1 MLEKIKGMFQNTTF
15 RNGSYSVGMTALVIA
30 VVVVVNLIAGQLP
43 ESVRSIDISDNRI
56 YEISDTSREMLKKL
70 DQKVTFQVFAERN
83 NTDDRIKTFLNKYT
97 SLSDQIEVEWIDPVL
112 HPSELTENN
121 VSEDT
126 ILISCEDTEKSTAVT
141 FDEILVPDEYAYYYG
156 DSSSAAEFDGEG
168 QFTSAVNYVTSDA
181 QKKIYYTTGHGENT
195 FSSSVSEL
203 LEKNNMT
210 SEELNLLMT
219 GEIPE
224 DCDLLFLYSPATD
237 ITEEEQ
243 TAILDYMSQG
253 GKVYVMLGETE
264 DATPNLDSIL
274 EEYGISRTEGYI
286 ADMQRNYQGNYY
298 YIFPEITGGE
308 EITEGL
314 TSDMVLLVNAHG
326 FQIGDPA
333 RDTITVQGFMDTSS
347 DAYAVTEET
356 QEQGEFT
363 LGAVATESVTTE
375 SDSEDSEEESEEN
388 TEEAEEEDSEEEG
401 AESRLTVVTA
411 DSLIDS
417 QVTDSFT
424 TLDNLDLFINT
435 ISANFDDVENV
446 AIEAKSLSVTY
457 NTMQHAGVISLLIIF
472 GIPAVILISGFI
484 CWWKRRK
491 A

>member
-1 MLEKIKGMFQNTTF
+1 MVEKIKGMFQNTAS

-30 VVVVVNLIAGQLP
+30 VVIVVNLIAGQLP

-56 YEISDTSREMLKKL
+56 YEISDTSREILADL
-70 DQKVTFQVFAERN
+70 DQQVTFQVFAEKN
-83 NTDDRIKTFLNKYT
+83 NNDDRIKAFLNKYT
-97 SLSDQIEVEWIDPVL
+97 ALSDQIQVEWIDPVL
-112 HPSELTENN
+112 HPAELTENN

-126 ILISCEDTEKSTAVT
+126 ILISCEDTQKSTAVT

-156 DSSSAAEFDGEG
+156 DTSSATEFDGEG
-168 QFTSAVNYVTSDA
+168 QFTSAINYVTSDT
-181 QKKIYYTTGHGENT
+181 QKKIYCTTGHGENT
-195 FSSSVSEL
+195 FSTSVTEL

-210 SEELNLLMT
+210 EEELNLLMV

-224 DCDLLFLYSPATD
+224 DCDLLFLYSPVTD
-237 ITEEEQ
+237 ITEEEK
-243 TAILDYMSQG
+243 TLIEDYMADG
-253 GKVYVMLGETE
+253 GKVYVMLGDTE
-264 DATPNLDSIL
+264 DETPNLDSFL
-274 EEYGISRTEGYI
+274 EEYGIMRADGYI

-314 TSDMVLLVNAHG
+314 ASDMVLLVNAHG
-326 FQIGDPA
+326 FQIGDPV
-333 RDTITVQGFMDTSS
+333 RDTVTVQEFMDTSS
-347 DAYAVTEET
+347 DAYAVTEAT

-363 LGAVATESVTTE
+363 LGAIATESVTTE
-375 SDSEDSEEESEEN
+375 TDSDTSEDESD
-388 TEEAEEEDSEEEG
+388 EAADSAESDVEEG
-401 AESRLTVVTA
+401 AEARLTVVTA
-411 DSLIDS
+411 DTLIDP

-424 TLDNLDLFINT
+424 TLDNLDLFMNSV
-435 ISANFDDVENV
+435 SANFDDLENV

-457 NTMQHAGVISLLIIF
+457 NTMQHAGLISLLIIF
-472 GIPAVILISGFI
+472 GIPAVVLIGGFV